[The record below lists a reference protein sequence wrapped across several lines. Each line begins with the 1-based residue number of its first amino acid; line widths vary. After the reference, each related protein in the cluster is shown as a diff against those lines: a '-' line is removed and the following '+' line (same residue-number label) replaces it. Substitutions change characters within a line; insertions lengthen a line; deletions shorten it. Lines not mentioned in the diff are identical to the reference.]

1 MFGHTSSGQQRWRGL
16 TRARTDT
23 ARRKQSIRPWLS
35 PLMLSVLVCA
45 TALALAVPLH
55 AQQGTTTVILV
66 RHGEKADAPANDPA
80 LSEAG
85 AARAK
90 ALLTIAR
97 DAGVTA
103 VITTQFTRTRETA
116 RPAAE
121 ALGITPEVAR
131 AGGSAAQHAQD
142 VARMVQAHAGG
153 VVLVVGHSNTLPAI
167 VAALG
172 APQPPPICDSEYD
185 DLYVVTLTPNAKPH
199 VIRARYGAPSPAD
212 AACAAMKP

>member
-1 MFGHTSSGQQRWRGL
+1 
-16 TRARTDT
+16 
-23 ARRKQSIRPWLS
+23 LS
-35 PLMLSVLVCA
+35 LLLLSVLVCA
-45 TALALAVPLH
+45 NAVAVA
-55 AQQGTTTVILV
+55 AQQTTVILV
-66 RHGEKADAPANDPA
+66 RHAEKAVAPANDPG
-80 LSEAG
+80 LTDAG
-85 AARAK
+85 ATRARALM
-90 ALLTIAR
+90 AIAR

-103 VITTQFTRTRETA
+103 VITTQFTRTRETG

-153 VVLVVGHSNTLPAI
+153 VVLVVGHSNTIPAI

-185 DLYVVTLTPNAKPH
+185 DLYVVTLTPTAPAH
-199 VIRARYGAPSPAD
+199 VIRARYGAPSPAE
-212 AACAAMKP
+212 AGCGPMKP